1 MSPILWVDD
10 LSTRRRIDMMNSDLW
25 RSLLEVLND
34 WRRVDADPG
43 GRLAVRALDLERAAG
58 RREDPAALHFR
69 LVEDLIRPEDSRS
82 VRVALLTVAR
92 LGEVALALPIPEN
105 TRERRDTILRGLVE
119 AIEETARVEREA
131 KGELRLA

>member
-1 MSPILWVDD
+1 MN
-10 LSTRRRIDMMNSDLW
+10 MMHSDLW

-34 WRRVDADPG
+34 WRRVDADPN
-43 GRLAVRALDLERAAG
+43 GRLTVRALDLERTAG

-69 LVEDLIRPEDSRS
+69 LVEDLIQPEDPRS

-92 LGEVALALPIPEN
+92 LGEVALALPIPES
-105 TRERRDTILRGLVE
+105 TRERRDAVLRGLVA

-131 KGELRLA
+131 KGERRLA